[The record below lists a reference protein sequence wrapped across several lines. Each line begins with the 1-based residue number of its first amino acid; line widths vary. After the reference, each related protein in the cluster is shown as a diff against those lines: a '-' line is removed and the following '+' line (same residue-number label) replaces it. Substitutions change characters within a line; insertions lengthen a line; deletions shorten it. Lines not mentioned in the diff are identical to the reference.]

1 MVKTVLPVQEA
12 RGMWIQFLARELR
25 SCMLRGVTHKI
36 KISCSKKEMYR
47 GLQPNLTVEFVLN
60 KHRSGKGRGGTFQ
73 IAEARPVCKDTEGTH
88 G

>member
-1 MVKTVLPVQEA
+1 
-12 RGMWIQFLARELR
+12 
-25 SCMLRGVTHKI
+25 MLRGVGVTHKI

-47 GLQPNLTVEFVLN
+47 GLHPNLTVEFVLN

-88 G
+88 VKMGSCYLCPESKKLVATSQTGQVM